1 MAAVAEPLLT
11 TVEQYRQIPER
22 EDVIQELHWGQV
34 VNLTRPK
41 ARHVK
46 LQSRLVRLL
55 RPRAEHLGY
64 VESELPFRAL
74 PDYDL
79 RAADVAF
86 VTRERWDAVG
96 DEDDL
101 RGAPEL
107 VIEILSPSNTRSKIQ
122 ELAALCLS
130 AGTQELWVV
139 DAKRQTVTITV
150 RDGAT
155 VVYRA
160 NDRIPLSLFGGHL
173 SVSEVFAP

>member
-1 MAAVAEPLLT
+1 
-11 TVEQYRQIPER
+11 
-22 EDVIQELHWGQV
+22 
-34 VNLTRPK
+34 
-41 ARHVK
+41 
-46 LQSRLVRLL
+46 
-55 RPRAEHLGY
+55 
-64 VESELPFRAL
+64 LPFRAL